1 MSARDTKRFAFGRNW
16 QAFLN
21 ILDEERIL
29 QAEAALKS
37 PLARGAFRKKPKAG
51 TGPCAA

>member
-1 MSARDTKRFAFGRNW
+1 MSAQDTNRFAFGRNW

-21 ILDEERIL
+21 VLDEERIV
-29 QAEAALKS
+29 QAEASLKT
-37 PLARGAFRKKPKAG
+37 PLVRRAFLKKPKAG